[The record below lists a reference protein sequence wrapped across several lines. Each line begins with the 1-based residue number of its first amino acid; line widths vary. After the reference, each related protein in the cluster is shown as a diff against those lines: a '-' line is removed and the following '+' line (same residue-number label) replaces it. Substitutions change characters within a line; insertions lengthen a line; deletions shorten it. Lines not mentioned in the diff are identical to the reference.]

1 MRPVERKAFDESG
14 NRFSEEKMSSV
25 ALNEARGFLD
35 ALHDAE
41 FRGRKDTDGAARY
54 RLAAKLGVK
63 ESYLFRLQYRADEMK
78 DVAGEVYRRL
88 RLAYEGMCERV
99 ENAADRIE
107 REAREIEETNAAH
120 SSNRQVVASTATPA
134 PRAPQHEV
142 R

>member
-1 MRPVERKAFDESG
+1 MERKGFDESAKG
-14 NRFSEEKMSSV
+14 FSEGKMSSV

-54 RLAAKLGVK
+54 RLATKLGVK

-99 ENAADRIE
+99 ENTADRIE
-107 REAREIEETNAAH
+107 REAREIEEGNAAH
-120 SSNRQVVASTATPA
+120 PSTRPTVASNQPTAHG
-134 PRAPQHEV
+134 APQ
-142 R
+142 

>member
-1 MRPVERKAFDESG
+1 
-14 NRFSEEKMSSV
+14 MSSV
-25 ALNEARGFLD
+25 ALSEAREFLD

-54 RLAAKLGVK
+54 RLAMKLGVK

-88 RLAYEGMCERV
+88 RLAYETTCERV

-107 REAREIEETNAAH
+107 RETREIEETNAAH
-120 SSNRQVVASTATPA
+120 SSNRPTVASDETAA
-134 PRAPQHEV
+134 RGAAKQEV